1 MDNLSRKSAWNQK
14 QLKEFLVS
22 SKIPMRVSVLDGDYP
37 LVCSVWFEYLDGK
50 LVIVSHRESKLAK
63 VLVSQRKCGFEI
75 ASNNPPYR
83 GVRGKADVLYELG
96 NSEGTLRRIIR
107 RYLGE
112 TNQGL
117 ALWLL
122 SRVKHEMK
130 FTLHPKWVTSW
141 DYGERMEQAQS

>member
-96 NSEGTLRRIIR
+96 NSEGTLRRII
-107 RYLGE
+107 
-112 TNQGL
+112 
-117 ALWLL
+117 
-122 SRVKHEMK
+122 
-130 FTLHPKWVTSW
+130 
-141 DYGERMEQAQS
+141 

>member
-1 MDNLSRKSAWNQK
+1 MDNLSRKSAWNQT

-22 SKIPMRVSVLDGDYP
+22 SKIPIRVSVLDGEYP
-37 LVCSVWFEYLDGK
+37 LICSVWFEYLDGK
-50 LVIVSHRESKLAK
+50 LVIVSHRGSKLAK
-63 VLVSQRKCGFEI
+63 TLVSQRKCGFEI

-117 ALWLL
+117 ASWLL
-122 SRVKHEMK
+122 SRVKDEMK

-141 DYGERMEQAQS
+141 DYGERMEQTQS

>member
-1 MDNLSRKSAWNQK
+1 MDNLSRKSAWNQT

-22 SKIPMRVSVLDGDYP
+22 SKIPIRVSVLDGEYP
-37 LVCSVWFEYLDGK
+37 LICSVWFEYLDGK

-117 ALWLL
+117 ASWLL
-122 SRVKHEMK
+122 SRVKDEMK

-141 DYGERMEQAQS
+141 DYGERMEQTQS

>member
-117 ALWLL
+117 ESWLL